1 LRNRPG
7 FVHKIYKDN
16 YERDT
21 RAMFPTH
28 LMVSGNRG
36 HVLEAEIITVLFHV
50 FVLAGGSQ
58 RPRRRQTW
66 MEEMAT

>member
-1 LRNRPG
+1 
-7 FVHKIYKDN
+7 
-16 YERDT
+16 
-21 RAMFPTH
+21 MFPTH
-28 LMVSGNRG
+28 LMVSGNMG